1 MEPFV
6 RCYYRHVDPADLRA
20 RRVEDLFG
28 AAVEHARLGLDWEPG
43 TAKIAILNPT
53 LDTHGWESDH
63 TVVQIVVDDMAF
75 LVDSVVMA
83 LNSNDLAIHLVVHPI
98 FVDHRGLEEGFADP
112 AAHPDSGANAVSFIY
127 AEIDR
132 LLDPQAIAELEADLQ
147 RRLAD
152 VRATN
157 EDWQPMRQKCLE
169 IADSLETE
177 PTPASPE
184 NTAEVRALLEW
195 LAADHFTF
203 IGYREY
209 LLTEENGEE
218 VLAIVPGTGLGILRE
233 KDHTSRSRSFSQL
246 PAAARARAREPLL
259 LNLTKANA
267 VSTVHRAVPLD
278 YIGVKTFDADGNVT
292 GERRFLGLYTHAVYN
307 RSVRRIPV
315 VRRKVQY
322 VIDGAGYPKGAH
334 AEKDLLAVL
343 ENYPRAELFQIDS
356 EQLFDIAMAVVHL
369 SERRRVRLF
378 LRLDPFGR
386 FVTCILFLPRD
397 RYSTEVRLAVQDVLD
412 DALNGEVIDWSS
424 RVSESVLARLFFV
437 VRTEPGRVPEVD
449 ISELEARIGRIVQ
462 NWEDALRDELVTAH
476 GEEEGLARHAD
487 WLAAFPAGYQAA
499 FGPRVAVADI
509 ERLAILEPDAI
520 DISVYREQQQLDGR
534 FKLKILRRGGPLS
547 LTSVM
552 PTLVNAGVTVFDERP
567 YNLRLP
573 GGDEAWV
580 YDFHL
585 GCSARAID
593 FARLAPLFEDLLEG
607 VWDGAVEDDG
617 FNELCIIAGLPT
629 GKVRILRAFSRY
641 LRQLGISFSDT
652 YLKDTLVSQ
661 PDIARS
667 IVELFV
673 ARFDPDLDDA
683 DRGVEDL
690 SKHILAAID
699 EVASLDQDRILR
711 RFHNLVMSVLR
722 TNYFQHHE
730 ARERRPYLAF
740 KFDPIA
746 VIEMPEPR
754 PQFEIYAYSTRF
766 EGVHLRAGPVARGG
780 IRWSDRREDF
790 RTEVLGLVKA
800 QMVKNAVIVP
810 AGAKGGFV
818 VKRPPEDDDR
828 AALQVE
834 VLACYRMFISAM
846 LDLTDNIVG
855 GDIVAPEDTVR
866 YDGDDPYL
874 VVAADKGTATF
885 SDSANAIAL
894 ERGFWLGD
902 AFASG
907 GANGYDHKAMGIT
920 ARGAWESVK
929 RHFREIGRDCQTEPF
944 TTVGIGDMSG
954 DVFGNG
960 MLLSHHLRLIAAFD
974 HRHVFIDPDPDAD
987 VSYAERKRLFE
998 LPRSSWADYDQALIS
1013 PGGGVFSRREKEIL
1027 LSPEAAE
1034 VLGTD
1039 PGEHT
1044 PNELIRAVLKA
1055 PVDLLWNGGIG
1066 TYVKASDE
1074 VDAEVGDKANEGVRV
1089 DGRDLR
1095 CLIVGE
1101 GGNLGFTQRGRVE
1114 FAQQGGLIFTDAI
1127 DNSAG
1132 VECSDHE
1139 VNIKILLNR
1148 VVDAGDLTSKQR
1160 NQLLEEMTDEVAEH
1174 VLADNYS
1181 QTQAIAQAR
1190 RNAAGMVDVHA
1201 RYLHALEQM
1210 GELDRELEALPDA
1223 EEMADRRTA
1232 GQGLTTPELAV
1243 VLAYTK
1249 NWLTDQLLASPVPDD
1264 AFFEDELH
1272 SYFPSQL
1279 QVRFRDEISRHQLR
1293 REIIT
1298 SRITNAVVD
1307 RGGTTMVYRLAEE
1320 TAVPPSEI
1328 ARAHMVAWE
1337 ILDLREVWGQVATL
1351 DGVVDADTQVA
1362 ILLDARRLA
1371 ERAARWLV
1379 RNRLTPLHST
1389 STYEELGPGI
1399 SEVLD
1404 RLDELLLGGDLA
1416 TFRRTVEHR
1425 VAQGVPPDLARR
1437 AATLD
1442 PAVAAFDI
1450 VDIAREI
1457 GAPVVDIA
1465 RNHFALGE
1473 RLHLNWLRD
1482 RILELPRDQRW
1493 STQARLTLRGDL
1505 YQAHRQITHM
1515 VSIAREPSM
1524 VTIECVEDWVS
1535 AHAEAIARYEQ
1546 VIAEVRSLGNFDV
1559 TTLLVVSR
1567 EVRNLIHRAAG
1578 EPDGE
1583 ED

>member
-1 MEPFV
+1 M
-6 RCYYRHVDPADLRA
+6 
-20 RRVEDLFG
+20 
-28 AAVEHARLGLDWEPG
+28 AVV
-43 TAKIAILNPT
+43 NPT
-53 LDTHGWESDH
+53 LESHGWESDH
-63 TVVQIVVDDMAF
+63 TVVMIVTDDMSF

-83 LNSNDLAIHLVVHPI
+83 LNRLHIGIHLVVHPI
-98 FVDHRGLEEGFADP
+98 FLDHRETQDAFVDSGP
-112 AAHPDSGANAVSFIY
+112 HPDSSAPAVSFMY

-132 LLDPQAIAELEADLQ
+132 LVDPDAIAELERDL
-147 RRLAD
+147 RRVLDD

-157 EDWQPMRQKCLE
+157 DDWAPMRQKCLE
-169 IADSLETE
+169 IADSLENE
-177 PTPASPE
+177 PNPTSDE

-195 LAADHFTF
+195 LADDHFTF

-209 LLTEENGEE
+209 QLIEEDGEE
-218 VLAIVPGTGLGILRE
+218 VLAIVPGSGLGILRE
-233 KDHTSRSRSFSQL
+233 KDDTSRSRAFSQL
-246 PAAARARAREPLL
+246 PASARARAREPLL

-267 VSTVHRAVPLD
+267 VATVHRAVPLD
-278 YIGVKTFDADGNVT
+278 YIGVKTFDTSGNVT

-315 VRRKVQY
+315 VRRKVRY
-322 VIDGAGYPKGAH
+322 VIERAGYPKGAH

-343 ENYPRAELFQIDS
+343 ESYPRAELFQIDRDL
-356 EQLFDIAMAVVHL
+356 LFDIAMAVVHL

-378 LRLDPFGR
+378 LRADTFGR

-397 RYSTEVRLAVQDVLD
+397 RYSTAVRTAVQDVLG
-412 DALNGEVIDWSS
+412 DALNGEVVDWSS

-437 VRTEPGRVPEVD
+437 IRTESGAVPEVD
-449 ISELEARIGRIVQ
+449 VADLETRIGRIVQ
-462 NWEDALRDELVTAH
+462 AWEDVLRDELILTH
-476 GEEEGLARHAD
+476 GEEEGRARHVEWAS
-487 WLAAFPAGYQAA
+487 AFPPTYQAA
-499 FGPRVAVADI
+499 FEPRVAVADI
-509 ERLAILEPDAI
+509 ERLAALEPDTI
-520 DISVYREQQQLDGR
+520 DICVYREQHQLDGR
-534 FKLKILRRGGPLS
+534 FKLKLLRRGGPLS

-567 YNLRLP
+567 YSVPLP
-573 GGDEAWV
+573 TGETAWV

-585 GCSARAID
+585 GCSGQSIP
-593 FARLAPLFEDLLEG
+593 FSQLAPLFEELLEG
-607 VWDGAVEDDG
+607 VWDGMVEDDG
-617 FNELCIIAGLPT
+617 FNELCLIAGLPT
-629 GKVRILRAFSRY
+629 AKVRILRALSRY
-641 LRQLGISFSDT
+641 LRQLGIAFSDT
-652 YLKDTLVSQ
+652 YLKNTLVSQ
-661 PDIARS
+661 PDTARS
-667 IVELFV
+667 IVELFI
-673 ARFDPDLDDA
+673 ARFDPGLDDTE
-683 DRGVEDL
+683 RGVDDL
-690 SKHILAAID
+690 SKGILAAID
-699 EVASLDQDRILR
+699 QVASLDQDRILR

-722 TNYFQHHE
+722 TNYFQPFEGEH
-730 ARERRPYLAF
+730 RPYLAF
-740 KFDPIA
+740 KFDPA
-746 VIEMPEPR
+746 SVIELPR
-754 PQFEIYAYSTRF
+754 PNPQFEIYAYSTRF

-818 VKRPPEDDDR
+818 VKRPPEGDR
-828 AALQVE
+828 AAVQVE
-834 VLACYRMFISAM
+834 VLACYRSFISAM
-846 LDLTDNIVG
+846 LDLTDNIVAG
-855 GDIVAPEDTVR
+855 EIVPPAHVVR

-885 SDSANAIAL
+885 SDSANAIAV

-907 GANGYDHKAMGIT
+907 GAHGYDHKAMGIT
-920 ARGAWESVK
+920 ARGAWVSVM
-929 RHFREIGRDCQTEPF
+929 RHFFEIGRNCQTEPF
-944 TTVGIGDMSG
+944 TAVGIGDMSG

-960 MLLSHHLRLIAAFD
+960 MLQSQHLRLLAAFD
-974 HRHVFIDPDPDAD
+974 HRHVFVDPDPDPA

-998 LPRSSWADYDQALIS
+998 LPRSSWEDYDPSLIS
-1013 PGGGVFSRREKEIL
+1013 AGGGVFSRDEKEIV

-1034 VLGTD
+1034 ALGTE
-1039 PGEHT
+1039 PGELT
-1044 PNELIRAVLKA
+1044 PNDLIRAVLKA

-1066 TYVKASDE
+1066 TYVKASGE
-1074 VDAEVGDKANEGVRV
+1074 ADADVGDKANEAVRV
-1089 DGRDLR
+1089 DARDLR

-1114 FAQQGGLIFTDAI
+1114 FAQLGGHIYTDAI

-1139 VNIKILLNR
+1139 VNIKILLNQ
-1148 VVDAGDLTSKQR
+1148 VVDAGDLTPKQR
-1160 NQLLEEMTDEVAEH
+1160 NQLLEEMTEEVAEH

-1190 RNAAGMVDVHA
+1190 RNAASMVDVHA
-1201 RYLHALEQM
+1201 RYLHALEQI
-1210 GELDRELEALPDA
+1210 GELDRHLEDLPDA

-1232 GQGLTTPELAV
+1232 GRGLATPELAV

-1249 NWLTDQLLASPVPDD
+1249 NWLADELLASSVPDD
-1264 AFFEDELH
+1264 VFFEDELR
-1272 SYFPSQL
+1272 SYFPTALHS
-1279 QVRFRDEISRHQLR
+1279 RFGDEIARHQLR
-1293 REIIT
+1293 REIVT

-1337 ILDLREVWGQVATL
+1337 ILDLPAVWDQIATL
-1351 DGVVDADTQVA
+1351 DSVVDADTQVS

-1371 ERAARWLV
+1371 ERATRWLL
-1379 RNRLTPLHST
+1379 RNRLTPLHAT
-1389 STYEELGPGI
+1389 STYDELAPGI
-1399 SEVLD
+1399 TEVLD
-1404 RLDELLLGGDLA
+1404 QLDDLLLGGDLG

-1437 AATLD
+1437 AAALD

-1457 GAPVVDIA
+1457 DAPVLDVA
-1465 RNHFALGE
+1465 RNHFALGD

-1482 RILELPRDQRW
+1482 RILALPRDQRW
-1493 STQARLTLRGDL
+1493 STLARLTLRGDL
-1505 YQAHRQITHM
+1505 YQAHRQLTQM
-1515 VSIAREPSM
+1515 VSVARQPPM
-1524 VTIECVEDWVS
+1524 VTLECVDRWMS

-1546 VIAEVRSLGNFDV
+1546 VISEVRSLGNFDV

-1578 EPDGE
+1578 EPEGE
-1583 ED
+1583 DD